1 MGQSGWCSMATKLW
15 VPADALV
22 GQGVTLNQ
30 VVRKAYQEQE
40 YLIISGDEQGHR
52 IHIDKKTVYLE
63 KPLALKVRQKLKEE
77 RHERSS
83 N

>member
-1 MGQSGWCSMATKLW
+1 MGQSGWCSMATKAWL
-15 VPADALV
+15 PADALV
-22 GQGVTLNQ
+22 DQGVTLNQ

-63 KPLALKVRQKLKEE
+63 RPLALKVRQKLKEE
-77 RHERSS
+77 RHERFS